1 MGLDQIWSSRC
12 FTGATP
18 LIIDPHWHPWVSHS
32 VEIEFSSRHYL
43 LRSTR
48 DPSSKMRQNT
58 CGLVCDIAR
67 LFVRIVLVCE
77 SQVLVGCSDICSMMT
92 KRCQSVILLAY
103 QCQFARLPRT
113 LSHRLELWDLLG
125 THETSSFTTGCAS
138 SGVIFILSP
147 SIIGPLTATNALP
160 RASLLRLKPSSGDSG
175 CPILDI
181 FLAATAA
188 RRIDGNMFPR
198 FHV

>member
-48 DPSSKMRQNT
+48 VTLSYLSKMRQNT

-67 LFVRIVLVCE
+67 LFVRIVLLIMISTQPKE
-77 SQVLVGCSDICSMMT
+77 
-92 KRCQSVILLAY
+92 
-103 QCQFARLPRT
+103 
-113 LSHRLELWDLLG
+113 
-125 THETSSFTTGCAS
+125 
-138 SGVIFILSP
+138 
-147 SIIGPLTATNALP
+147 
-160 RASLLRLKPSSGDSG
+160 
-175 CPILDI
+175 
-181 FLAATAA
+181 
-188 RRIDGNMFPR
+188 
-198 FHV
+198 